1 MAVYPFQF
9 VNRRGSAAIST
20 SGVTVNTANVVF
32 SFPNHAFVNAWYRG
46 TIYIDIAQ
54 AVPTGTTGTLPVLF
68 ETNGATQAVT
78 KYNGEALTAG
88 DTETC
93 NIIVKVLLEMIKSP
107 EDIHILQSCKNR
119 LIGLLSMVNEKE
131 KIIKYNELV
140 SVIARLGTKP
150 RDNKQ
155 P

>member
-54 AVPTGTTGTLPVLF
+54 AV
-68 ETNGATQAVT
+68 T
-78 KYNGEALTAG
+78 KYNGEALTAADIPG
-88 DTETC
+88 TGVYEFWFDRATNTLQ
-93 NIIVKVLLEMIKSP
+93 IMTGIV
-107 EDIHILQSCKNR
+107 
-119 LIGLLSMVNEKE
+119 
-131 KIIKYNELV
+131 
-140 SVIARLGTKP
+140 
-150 RDNKQ
+150 
-155 P
+155 